1 MKTVKAMAYG
11 LCAMSALA
19 APSTSQAM
27 SDEVARELM
36 NEVKSLRNE
45 VKQLKS
51 EQQNISGRQQEAEED
66 QLAEIEDVRE
76 EVESTNSFLD
86 YMPKVSG
93 YADIEYK
100 MSDADGANDG
110 FRMHHLSLFFTK
122 QWSDKWRFFSEI
134 EYEDA
139 PKFEGDGSGGIKAF
153 DGKIFV
159 EAINIDYLW
168 RPEMMFRLGR
178 FFTPAGI
185 WSVDHYPPF
194 VSTQD
199 RPLHIRKIFPQLID
213 GASIFGTLNL
223 AENTFLNYNLFI
235 GNGEGNNGH
244 NDDNSKKGGG
254 GKVSFLLPFL
264 DYTEIGGT
272 AYRDGLN
279 NGDDKLAL
287 GMHGKFKKYDFT
299 LQGEYATAKINSAS
313 GNDYSD
319 HGYYAQLN
327 YDWKDFSFGG
337 RHDFLDRKG
346 KDRTRETLFVNYHV
360 NSNIVLKYE
369 QHWDNYGY
377 EKDSSTTAL
386 FSIVGYLD

>member
-1 MKTVKAMAYG
+1 MKKVKGMASG
-11 LCAMSALA
+11 LCVMSALA
-19 APSTSQAM
+19 LPATSQAM
-27 SDEVARELM
+27 SDEMARQLLE
-36 NEVKSLRNE
+36 EVKSLRNE

-51 EQQNISGRQQEAEED
+51 NQNDITTKQQEAEED

-93 YADIEYK
+93 YADVEYK
-100 MSDADGANDG
+100 MSDKKGANDG

-122 QWSDKWRFFSEI
+122 QWSEKWRFFSEI
-134 EYEDA
+134 EYEDG
-139 PKFEGDGSGGIKAF
+139 PKFEGDTA

-159 EAINIDYLW
+159 EAVNIDYLW
-168 RPEMMFRLGR
+168 RPEAMFRLGR
-178 FFTPAGI
+178 FFTPAGL

-194 VSTQD
+194 VTTQD

-213 GASIFGTLNL
+213 GASIFGTFNL

-254 GKVSFLLPFL
+254 GKVSFILPFL

-287 GMHGKFKKYDFT
+287 GVHGKLKKYDFT
-299 LQGEYATAKINSAS
+299 LQGEYATAKINSKIGFDHS
-313 GNDYSD
+313 DY
-319 HGYYAQLN
+319 GYYTQLA
-327 YDWKDFSFGG
+327 YDWKDFTLGG

-346 KDRTRETLFVNYHV
+346 VDRTRETLFVNYHV

-369 QHWDNYGY
+369 QHWDNF
-377 EKDSSTTAL
+377 DSGKEDSTTAL